1 MSASDIT
8 RIISRLRNTKA
19 LGVDGI
25 SAEVL
30 KKGIITL
37 AGPIAR
43 LCNVSMASGI
53 VPNLFKEAIIHPTY
67 KGQGKDP
74 REPGSYRP
82 IAILTALSKVLE
94 VAVREAL
101 LS

>member
-1 MSASDIT
+1 MS
-8 RIISRLRNTKA
+8 L
-19 LGVDGI
+19 
-25 SAEVL
+25 
-30 KKGIITL
+30 
-37 AGPIAR
+37 
-43 LCNVSMASGI
+43 ASGI
-53 VPNLFKEAIIHPTY
+53 VPNLFKEAMIHPTY
-67 KGQGKDP
+67 KGQWKDP